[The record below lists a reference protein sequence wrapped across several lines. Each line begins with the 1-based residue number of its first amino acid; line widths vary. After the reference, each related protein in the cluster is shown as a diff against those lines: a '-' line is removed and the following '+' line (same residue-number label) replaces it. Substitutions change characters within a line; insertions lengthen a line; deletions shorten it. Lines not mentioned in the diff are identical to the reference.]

1 MRLMLEMISGRS
13 CLKSLLAALALALSP
28 LLAMGLPS
36 RQAATAQAVRPI
48 GVVTAIKPGQLT
60 LRTDAGPTLT
70 VSLPDGISVLQ
81 VPPGAKSLQEATKI
95 DVSKISVGDRVLIIG
110 PVSTQQKS
118 VTAKT
123 VVVMSKTALEKAR
136 EEEQLAW
143 QQRGIA
149 GVVKAVDP
157 ATREITLAVPNSPPT
172 PGNLTRP
179 VIVTLAPNAVL
190 LRYAPDSVKFSDAR
204 PGTLDQIKV
213 GDQMR
218 ALGTKSP
225 DGTHYLAEKVVSG
238 TFRNIPATVISVD
251 AAQDTITV
259 KDLTTG
265 TPVVVHTNADSKLHE
280 LTPQVANMIA
290 MFNAGPSPNGP
301 QGSGQ
306 PGARATGGENA
317 GHTRFQGQRQEQ
329 GRPGMRSGQ
338 PGSELPGGASMNF
351 DQMLQ
356 KMPPLS
362 LSELKAG
369 EPLII
374 VSTQGAK
381 PGEVT
386 AIAVLSGVD
395 PILRAR
401 PKGSNEVGLGPW
413 NMSVGGGGGETG
425 GEGGDTGGGGA
436 GQGGSGGG
444 PN

>member
-95 DVSKISVGDRVLIIG
+95 DVNKISVGDRVLIIG
-110 PVSTQQKS
+110 PVSAEQKS

-172 PGNLTRP
+172 PGNMTHP
-179 VIVTLAPNAVL
+179 VIVTLAPNATL

-225 DGTHYLAEKVVSG
+225 DGTRYTAEKVVSG

-251 AAQDTITV
+251 AAQGTITV
-259 KDLTTG
+259 KDLATG

-290 MFNAGPSPNGP
+290 MFNAGPPANGA
-301 QGSGQ
+301 QGAGM
-306 PGARATGGENA
+306 PGARAE
-317 GHTRFQGQRQEQ
+317 
-329 GRPGMRSGQ
+329 
-338 PGSELPGGASMNF
+338 GSELPGGASMNF

-362 LSELKAG
+362 LDSLKAG
-369 EPLII
+369 EPLIV
-374 VSTQGAK
+374 VSTEGSE
-381 PGEVT
+381 PGQVT

-401 PKGSNEVGLGPW
+401 PKGSNEVALGPW

-425 GEGGDTGGGGA
+425 GEGGDTGGGGG
-436 GQGGSGGG
+436 GQGGGGGGG